1 MSSIIIIKVCLSD
14 LIYTDNQY
22 RQALAA
28 YVYAIKLIGDYNCRV
43 YLSLISD
50 ILLLIILA
58 YRHPPTEQPATLP
71 SSM

>member
-28 YVYAIKLIGDYNCRV
+28 YVYAINLVAINLV
-43 YLSLISD
+43 ATNLVTLSL
-50 ILLLIILA
+50 LL
-58 YRHPPTEQPATLP
+58 
-71 SSM
+71 SN

>member
-28 YVYAIKLIGDYNCRV
+28 YVYAIKLVAINLV
-43 YLSLISD
+43 T
-50 ILLLIILA
+50 LLLSNSFSA
-58 YRHPPTEQPATLP
+58 AK
-71 SSM
+71 